1 MMTDFLLVNKIAQL
15 IHENQR
21 QRLLYK
27 KGICL
32 NGNFYSHMSLPDIT
46 SASFLAETQK
56 ITPVKMRF
64 SKVFGRDGAGDT
76 TRDIIGVFLE
86 LDTDEGKLDLLFH
99 NVELDEN
106 IRNPE
111 AVLALIEA
119 FSEKEKCRVR
129 EDAVLWRLAGK
140 NPEFL
145 DFLLRYF
152 SCQCTVKSFRGIEG
166 KGLNEYYFVNSN
178 GEKRRAHFE
187 LVPETKG
194 GDITRREAE
203 FLAGYDC
210 DAAMR
215 DMKEAAERNNMPKFN
230 LFAILD
236 DEYRKISLGN
246 IVLNELKEYDDEL
259 FKFSPVCVPDG
270 IILSDTPLDTFTAFA
285 FSEGA
290 RLRGGAFN

>member
-1 MMTDFLLVNKIAQL
+1 MTDFLLVNKIAQL

-32 NGNFYSHMSLPDIT
+32 NGNFYSQRSLQDIT
-46 SASFLAETQK
+46 AASFLSETQK
-56 ITPVKMRF
+56 VTPVKMRF

-76 TRDIIGVFLE
+76 MRDIIGVFVE
-86 LDTDEGKLDLLFH
+86 LDTDEGKMDLLFH
-99 NVELDEN
+99 NIELDEN

-111 AVLALIEA
+111 AILALIEA
-119 FSEKEKCRVR
+119 FSEKEKSRVR
-129 EDAVLWRLAGK
+129 EDAGLWRLAGK
-140 NPEFL
+140 NPDFL

-152 SCQCTVKSFRGIEG
+152 SRQCTVKSFRGIEG
-166 KGLNEYYFVNSN
+166 KGLNEYYFVTGE
-178 GEKRRAHFE
+178 GEKRRARFE
-187 LVPETKG
+187 LIPEQRG
-194 GDITRREAE
+194 GEVTRQEAE

-230 LFAILD
+230 LVAALE
-236 DEYRKISLGN
+236 DEYRKISLGT

-259 FKFSPVCVPDG
+259 LYFSPVYVPNG
-270 IILSDTPLDTFTAFA
+270 IMLSDTPLDTFTAFA
-285 FSEGA
+285 FSEGV
-290 RLRGGAFN
+290 RLRGGAFL